1 MRVIARRTLQAYWLR
16 HPKTKASLS
25 AWHKAVKRADW
36 SSPLDVR
43 NTYRSADPIGEEFVV
58 FDICDN
64 EHRLV
69 VRVDYQRGIVYIWD
83 VYTHPEY
90 DKIDFKKIDE
100 RIRREKKSQKRN

>member
-1 MRVIARRTLQAYWLR
+1 VIAKRTLQAFWAR
-16 HPKTKASLS
+16 HPKTETPLS

-64 EHRLV
+64 EYRLV
-69 VRVDYQRGIVYIWD
+69 VRVDYQRGVVCIWD
-83 VYTHPEY
+83 VYSHPEY
-90 DKIDFKKIDE
+90 DRIDFKKIDE
-100 RIRREKKSQKRN
+100 RIRHEKKRQKRK